1 MKYTVLFEILPP
13 ASFGLPDGSKVVM
26 PAARNV
32 ITFEATFGPGGGVK
46 TTPSRYRNEQEA
58 VRSSLNLG
66 EVSAHLRDNNLSLI
80 VEANDARDAY
90 DRATRAAH
98 LVVRNLSLGRGESF
112 YAKPLSIA
120 GDSETPRPPV
130 FELSFPLGIYAPYDL
145 NMIRHD
151 VAAAERVAQTG
162 DAVMTKALVYY
173 EHGLHLYETY
183 QSAETGSQGIKDHV
197 DFLATH
203 YALTLADCLLSWY
216 KAITAVLGDPA
227 TSEGK
232 KSYRETYKDLGLSDE
247 FFRTRIETLRRL
259 RNDADV
265 AHYSLE
271 RRGLEKIRG
280 VLKGAKETTET
291 VLRAYRDHLEK
302 RSSAPAA

>member
-1 MKYTVLFEILPP
+1 MRYTVLFEILPP

-32 ITFEATFGPGGGVK
+32 ITFEATFGPGGSVR
-46 TTPSRYRNEQEA
+46 TTPSLYRKEEEA
-58 VRSSLNLG
+58 VESPLNLG
-66 EVSAHLRDNNLSLI
+66 EVSGYLKDNNLSVI
-80 VEANDARDAY
+80 AEANNARDAY
-90 DRATRAAH
+90 DMAARAAH
-98 LVVRNLSLGRGESF
+98 LVARNLSLGRGESF

-120 GDSETPRPPV
+120 ADREPRRPPV
-130 FELSFPLGIYAPYDL
+130 FEVSFPLGIYAPYDL

-151 VAAAERVAQTG
+151 IAAAEKVAQRR

-173 EHGLHLYETY
+173 EHGLYLYETY

-197 DFLATH
+197 DFLTTH
-203 YALTLADCLLSWY
+203 YALTLADCFLSWY

-232 KSYRETYKDLGLSDE
+232 KSYQERYKELGLSDE
-247 FFRTRIETLRRL
+247 FFRSRVEALRRL

-271 RRGLEKIRG
+271 RQGLEKIRNL
-280 VLKGAKETTET
+280 LKTAKETTET
-291 VLRAYRDHLEK
+291 VLRAYRDKLERG
-302 RSSAPAA
+302 RSTQAA